1 MIIKSMAKAFY
12 LCLVEVSIEN
22 GDKSLIPV
30 SFAHE
35 SIFPLDDSEVNKII
49 LNEMGSNYKT
59 KRVILCTTITEKQY
73 ADFHNR

>member
-1 MIIKSMAKAFY
+1 MAKAFY
-12 LCLVEVSIEN
+12 LSIVEVSIEN

-35 SIFPLDDSEVNKII
+35 SVLPLDESEVKKII
-49 LNEMGSNYKT
+49 LNEMENNYKT
-59 KRVILCTTITEKQY
+59 KRVILYTTITEKQY